1 MYVILFALLS
11 ALGYGS
17 LIFGR
22 RQPIFL
28 ILGIISFSV
37 LMVMM
42 TDSGNNTEGMVVI
55 GMNFDSNITGT
66 EQGTATDVDRTG
78 SDEIVLLKLEGIEY
92 TVWVWLHVLLIA
104 LNMVFL
110 FAYILKEGI
119 W

>member
-1 MYVILFALLS
+1 MYVLLFALLS

-17 LIFGR
+17 LFF
-22 RQPIFL
+22 RQSPVML

-66 EQGTATDVDRTG
+66 EQGTSTNVDKTG
-78 SDEIVLLKLEGIEY
+78 SDELVLLKLEGVEY
-92 TVWVWLHVLLIA
+92 TVWIWLHLFLIII
-104 LNMVFL
+104 NSVFL
-110 FAYILKEGI
+110 FSYLMQEVS
-119 W
+119 